1 MSTFQMMRKAKALNL
16 IFYLQAN
23 LSISRSFSRGSRI
36 PEQPKSFKL
45 VTVASLDVEWRGSGG
60 LAMSMNEHWL
70 YIQTSS
76 SIFSCIFHSHP
87 VPSLTRLPVGRPNTP
102 SKLYNHMLTK
112 KNTNES
118 SSQTF
123 ASFPAAEGSFQ
134 CQDVME
140 IILTCWEWQQA
151 DILHILWIEF

>member
-1 MSTFQMMRKAKALNL
+1 MMRKAKSLNL

-23 LSISRSFSRGSRI
+23 LSISRSLSRGSRI

-87 VPSLTRLPVGRPNTP
+87 DQTASGKAQYTIKIIQPHAHKEKYKWIFITNLCIFPCCRRIISVSGRDGNNSDMLGMATGWHTAYIMNWVLTS
-102 SKLYNHMLTK
+102 SK
-112 KNTNES
+112 
-118 SSQTF
+118 
-123 ASFPAAEGSFQ
+123 
-134 CQDVME
+134 
-140 IILTCWEWQQA
+140 
-151 DILHILWIEF
+151 